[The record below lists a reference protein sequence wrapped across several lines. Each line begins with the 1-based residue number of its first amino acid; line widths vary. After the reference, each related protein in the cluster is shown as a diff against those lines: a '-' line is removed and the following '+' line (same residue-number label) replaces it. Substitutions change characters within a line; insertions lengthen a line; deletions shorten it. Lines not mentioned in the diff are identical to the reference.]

1 VILLSVLINIVLP
14 VFVII
19 GAGFIVARTK
29 SLNAQTLSRVSLY
42 ILGPALVFSKLSK
55 TTISGSDFAQIVAFT
70 ILGTLIVLFLSWITA
85 RLLSLDR
92 SRESA
97 FMLSCSFVNHGNYG
111 LPLVLFAFGQEGL
124 ERALIYFVTGAFL
137 ANTLAVFIASR
148 GKAEATTSLLNIF
161 RIPMIYAIVAAFA
174 VNATDFVVPEAI
186 LKPLNMAADATIP
199 VMLLLLGAQL
209 ASTYLGGQVRLISL
223 AVFVRLVGGAI
234 VGLVVATL
242 MGLTGVTRQAC
253 VVEHST
259 PTAVMTSILAMEFGT
274 EPEFVTGAIF
284 ASTLASIITMT
295 LLVTWVS

>member
-1 VILLSVLINIVLP
+1 MILLGVLINIVLP

-19 GAGFIVARTK
+19 GAGFIVAHTK
-29 SLNAQTLSRVSLY
+29 SLNPQTLSRVSLY

-85 RLLSLDR
+85 RFLSLDR

-148 GKAEATTSLLNIF
+148 GKAKATTSLLNIF
-161 RIPMIYAIVAAFA
+161 RIPMIYAILAAFA

-234 VGLVVATL
+234 VGLLVATL

-295 LLVTWVS
+295 LLITWLS

>member
-1 VILLSVLINIVLP
+1 VILLGVLINIVLP

-29 SLNAQTLSRVSLY
+29 SLNPQTLSRVSLY

-148 GKAEATTSLLNIF
+148 GKAKATTSLLNIF

>member
-1 VILLSVLINIVLP
+1 LLGVLINIVLP

-19 GAGFIVARTK
+19 GAGFIVAHTK
-29 SLNAQTLSRVSLY
+29 SLNPQTLSRVSLY

-70 ILGTLIVLFLSWITA
+70 IMGTLIVLFLSWITA
-85 RLLSLDR
+85 RFLSLDR

-148 GKAEATTSLLNIF
+148 GKAKATTSLLNIF
-161 RIPMIYAIVAAFA
+161 RIPMIYAILAAFA

-234 VGLVVATL
+234 VGLLVATL

-295 LLVTWVS
+295 LLITWLS

>member
-1 VILLSVLINIVLP
+1 
-14 VFVII
+14 
-19 GAGFIVARTK
+19 
-29 SLNAQTLSRVSLY
+29 
-42 ILGPALVFSKLSK
+42 
-55 TTISGSDFAQIVAFT
+55 
-70 ILGTLIVLFLSWITA
+70 
-85 RLLSLDR
+85 
-92 SRESA
+92 
-97 FMLSCSFVNHGNYG
+97 
-111 LPLVLFAFGQEGL
+111 
-124 ERALIYFVTGAFL
+124 
-137 ANTLAVFIASR
+137 
-148 GKAEATTSLLNIF
+148 
-161 RIPMIYAIVAAFA
+161 VAAFA

-234 VGLVVATL
+234 VGLGVATL

>member
-1 VILLSVLINIVLP
+1 MLSVLINIVLP

-70 ILGTLIVLFLSWITA
+70 ILGTLIVLLLSWITA

-148 GKAEATTSLLNIF
+148 GKAKATTSLLNIF

-209 ASTYLGGQVRLISL
+209 ASTYLGGQLRLISL

>member
-148 GKAEATTSLLNIF
+148 GKAKATTSLLNIF

-209 ASTYLGGQVRLISL
+209 ASTYLRGQVRLISL

>member
-1 VILLSVLINIVLP
+1 VILLGVLINIVLP

-19 GAGFIVARTK
+19 GAGFIVAHTK
-29 SLNAQTLSRVSLY
+29 SLNPQTLSRVSLY

-85 RLLSLDR
+85 RFLSLDR

-148 GKAEATTSLLNIF
+148 GKAKATTSLLNIF
-161 RIPMIYAIVAAFA
+161 RIPMIYAILAAFA

-234 VGLVVATL
+234 VGLLVATL